1 MSSFNIL
8 SNKSYCRGKRKPRFL
23 NKNVGTHLKA
33 TSLNRNGLK
42 NINLV
47 NVKTNRLPE
56 QMPELDSLII
66 ESSYIKN
73 DKTNKPF
80 IDKVSIKKMSV
91 ENSDIDSIDHLGLF
105 RSDNNIKSLR
115 EKSNYVFIDRMPL
128 FHPFPFPYS
137 SFF

>member
-1 MSSFNIL
+1 
-8 SNKSYCRGKRKPRFL
+8 
-23 NKNVGTHLKA
+23 
-33 TSLNRNGLK
+33 
-42 NINLV
+42 
-47 NVKTNRLPE
+47 
-56 QMPELDSLII
+56 MPELDSLII

-137 SFF
+137 SFFLN

>member
-1 MSSFNIL
+1 
-8 SNKSYCRGKRKPRFL
+8 
-23 NKNVGTHLKA
+23 
-33 TSLNRNGLK
+33 
-42 NINLV
+42 
-47 NVKTNRLPE
+47 
-56 QMPELDSLII
+56 MPELDSLII

-128 FHPFPFPYS
+128 FHPFQFPYS
-137 SFF
+137 SFFLIASQ